1 MGKHIMLVYVFYYLS
16 VSTLISSDNFNL
28 KRPEWLGIS
37 HNVMLGFAR
46 TSQGSQQ
53 SWMFC

>member
-1 MGKHIMLVYVFYYLS
+1 MGKHIMLVYIFYYLS

-37 HNVMLGFAR
+37 HNN
-46 TSQGSQQ
+46 
-53 SWMFC
+53 